1 MTPSA
6 AMAPEK
12 MVTRACRIAMIA
24 AMKNVLSPNSETI
37 ITLQRKTRNLK
48 RLNCEVRHLSGWQD
62 YIQCAYEGMRSD
74 LPRQYESE
82 ERPEGH
88 EFKPKQTFPFV
99 SFLPE
104 RRDE

>member
-12 MVTRACRIAMIA
+12 MVTRACLIAMIA

-48 RLNCEVRHLSGWQD
+48 IGLRKYGIFLGGKITLNVRMKGCNLICHVSMNQRKDTSLKTKRSLYLFYLSV
-62 YIQCAYEGMRSD
+62 AMNE
-74 LPRQYESE
+74 
-82 ERPEGH
+82 
-88 EFKPKQTFPFV
+88 
-99 SFLPE
+99 
-104 RRDE
+104 